1 MINILKKKSFISLLV
16 FFTASVLI
24 SCSNSNTSSDQESI
38 DEVEVDE
45 SEWVEETTQI
55 TAEERLTLDSE
66 ADILMFNGLIY
77 ETGIDWVD
85 NLNLNT
91 GEKVGEIEETA
102 DEGNYNFQNGMAS
115 QLPVGAIIY
124 SAEEREDVLIIDND
138 GEISYYYELVEG

>member
-1 MINILKKKSFISLLV
+1 MINILKKKSFNSLLV
-16 FFTASVLI
+16 LFTASVLI
-24 SCSNSNTSSDQESI
+24 SCSNSNTSSEQESI
-38 DEVEVDE
+38 EEVEVDE

-115 QLPVGAIIY
+115 KLPVGAIIY